1 MIGGIVMKMFVV
13 AVIIAVMLLD
23 KPSLRKRLAKAM
35 DAVRNHRDRDR
46 RRDRDRGQSR

>member
-23 KPSLRKRLAKAM
+23 ALLCYCLMRSGAEE
-35 DAVRNHRDRDR
+35 R
-46 RRDRDRGQSR
+46 RIAENE